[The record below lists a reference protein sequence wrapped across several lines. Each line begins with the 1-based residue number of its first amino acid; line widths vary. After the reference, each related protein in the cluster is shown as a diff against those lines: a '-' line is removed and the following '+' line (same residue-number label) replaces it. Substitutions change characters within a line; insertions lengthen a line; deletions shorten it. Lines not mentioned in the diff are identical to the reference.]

1 MASTLCI
8 ATHNIHAQH
17 IEPDF
22 RHPMDLPI
30 EVAGNFMEL
39 RSNHFH
45 SGLDMKTN
53 GRIGL
58 PVMSVADGWVSR
70 IKISP
75 WGYGKAV
82 YVDHPSGY
90 TTVYGHLD
98 RLNGKLAST
107 LLDLQ
112 YAERS
117 FSVDRYFKRGEI
129 PVSKGEI
136 IAYSGN
142 TGGSTAPHLHFEV
155 RRSSDQHA
163 LDPEAYGMTVQDRV
177 HPTITG
183 IRIYPLDSSARV
195 SPYPTGAVGFV
206 VSEVNDSTF
215 VLKPGTLAK
224 AFGTVGIAVNTIDR
238 YSNSNNTCGIR
249 TLSVSVDGSA
259 VFSVGLNEIDFGT
272 TRYANAY
279 MDHSLFKDNNNH
291 YNRCYKLPNNQLNV
305 YGKEAAQGRIQLEP
319 GKDHAVQVIAT
330 DATGNRSMLTFVLH
344 GANAE
349 ESAAWPVEQLPGL
362 LYHYDR
368 SNVIMETG
376 MRFTLPP
383 NALYDDT
390 HITTSVSA
398 APARALSP
406 LFQVQDELTPLQKS
420 GELTLD
426 VTGEYPS
433 AQASKLLLV
442 RMIKGRPS
450 AEGGT
455 FSNGKVTASVKTLG
469 AFTVMMD
476 TVAPVITP
484 IDLRADMKG
493 RNSFRIRV
501 RDNLAGLDQWAG
513 KIDGQWILMEYE
525 PKSGTLEHSFDKN
538 TDKPGRHEFTLEV
551 SDERGNR
558 SRITRTFTR

>member
-1 MASTLCI
+1 MVSILC
-8 ATHNIHAQH
+8 ATILNIHAQDKN
-17 IEPDF
+17 PDF

-39 RSNHFH
+39 RTNHFH

-117 FSVDRYFKRGEI
+117 FSVDRYFKQGELPI
-129 PVSKGEI
+129 SKGEV

-155 RRSSDQHA
+155 RRSSDQRA
-163 LDPEAYGMTVQDRV
+163 LDPQAYGMTVQDRV

-224 AFGTVGIAVNTIDR
+224 AFGTVGIAVNTTDR

-249 TLSVSVDGSA
+249 TLSVSVDGGT
-259 VFSVGLNEIDFGT
+259 VFSAGLNEIDFGT

-279 MDHSLFKDNNNH
+279 MDHSLFKDNNMH

-305 YGKEAAQGRIQLEP
+305 YGKEAAQGRIQVEP

-330 DATGNRSMLTFVLH
+330 DAAGNRSMLTFVLH
-344 GANAE
+344 GAKAD
-349 ESAAWPVEQLPGL
+349 ESATWPVDQPPGQ

-368 SNVIMETG
+368 SNVIMGSG
-376 MRFTLPP
+376 MRFSLPP

-390 HITTSVSA
+390 HIITSVSA
-398 APARALSP
+398 APAHALSP

-426 VTGEYPS
+426 VTGEYPA
-433 AQASKLLLV
+433 AQASKLLVV
-442 RMIKGRPS
+442 RMVKGRPS

-455 FSNGKVTASVKTLG
+455 FSNGKVTASVRALG

-484 IDLRADMKG
+484 LDLRADMKG
-493 RNSFRIRV
+493 RSSFRIRV
-501 RDNLAGLDQWAG
+501 RDNLAGMDQWSG
-513 KIDGQWILMEYE
+513 KIDGQWILLEYE
-525 PKSGTLEHSFDKN
+525 PNSATLEHTFDKN
-538 TDKPGRHEFTLEV
+538 TDKPGSHEFTLEV

-558 SRITRTFTR
+558 SQISRAFTR